1 MRQTLRLLMSAAVL
15 SGWLILPLQAQPG
28 QILREIGRSL
38 EDNAE
43 DLLRVIERYT
53 EAIHRDPDNG
63 AYYHQ
68 RANAYFDRGDYR
80 KAILDYHEAERHF
93 DRRYDERLAHI
104 YLHRGLSQYILGR
117 YEEALA
123 DFSRTIELRPDQA
136 DAYYFRG
143 KVYHLVNRNPQ
154 RAKVDFQEVLRREKY
169 PSIQSAYTR
178 LFLGDH
184 TGSEREIRQLLETAG
199 SLDRDRFAILH
210 YNVAGIRALRGE
222 KDQAVSH
229 LRTALQSDYG
239 EYQWLIRDLN
249 FRGVASYRPFK
260 DLLRRYRLTYQRE
273 AIEGDACFCPPYQG
287 RPIAHGDKPSQPARL
302 MTSDLR
308 FEDDN
313 GNKRIDA
320 GENSYLLFTLQND
333 GTGEARNVVV
343 ELRDEQEV
351 SGLSFAGR
359 TSVGTLPPGRS
370 KEVRLPITGANYLQ
384 EGQADFTIEILER
397 NGFDAAPLHLTVQTG
412 AFAPPDL
419 VIADH
424 VFSSQQGGR
433 LRLGVPLTLKLAIQ
447 NRGGGV
453 ARDVKVRMRLPD
465 NVFSAGDQVYD
476 LGDMAP
482 GADQPL
488 DFEFF
493 TNRRFD
499 AQTLPI
505 RVTITEQAGRYSY
518 EETLSIGVNDQLEV
532 NDRVI
537 ITPTPAPNSNPS
549 QIRLLSDVDRDLP
562 RARRANPNAIAVVIG
577 NRDYE
582 NPDVP
587 PVDYALQ
594 DAASMRKYLI
604 ESFGFDDNNILFLT
618 NATQADFNGVFGTK
632 EDHRARLFN
641 LVRPK
646 ESDVFVF
653 YSGHGAPDLSTEDAY
668 FVPVDCDPSLV
679 RFNGYAMNT
688 LYDNLGKIPYR
699 SLTVVIDACFS
710 GATDRGTLTPQASI
724 VRIRSKGGV
733 LKDPKAMVFTA
744 ATGAQIASWYPEQAH
759 GLFTYYFL
767 KGLQGEANTDRDRT
781 LSLAEMQDYLT
792 REVPYMARRLRNR
805 EQNPE
810 VYGEAT
816 KTLLE
821 Y

>member
-1 MRQTLRLLMSAAVL
+1 LIAALLC
-15 SGWLILPLQAQPG
+15 GWLTSTLQAQPG
-28 QILREIGRSL
+28 QVLREIGRSL
-38 EDNAE
+38 EENAE

-53 EAIHRDPDNG
+53 EAIHRDPNNG

-80 KAILDYHEAERHF
+80 KAILDYRQAERHF
-93 DRRYDERLAHI
+93 DRRFDERLAHV

-123 DFSRTIELRPDQA
+123 DFGRTINLRPDQP
-136 DAYYFRG
+136 DAYYFRA
-143 KVYHLVNRNPQ
+143 KVYHLVQRNPQ
-154 RAKVDFQEVLRREKY
+154 RAKTDFQQVLRRENY
-169 PSIQSAYTR
+169 PSIQAAYTR

-184 TGSEREIRQLLETAG
+184 TGSEREVTQLLETA
-199 SLDRDRFAILH
+199 SNLDRINFSILH
-210 YNVAGIRALRGE
+210 YNVAGLRALQGQ
-222 KDQAVSH
+222 KDDAVRH
-229 LRTALQSDYG
+229 LRTALQSNYD
-239 EYQWLIRDLN
+239 EYQWLIRDIN
-249 FRGVASYRPFK
+249 FRGIANYRPFR
-260 DLLRRYRLTYQRE
+260 DLLRSYRLVYQRE
-273 AIEGDACFCPPYQG
+273 AIDGDACFCPPHGEQMPRQVSDG
-287 RPIAHGDKPSQPARL
+287 PTRPAQL
-302 MTSDLR
+302 LTSDLR
-308 FEDDN
+308 FEDGN
-313 GNKRIDA
+313 GNNRIDA
-320 GENSYLLFTLQND
+320 GETSYLTFTLQNE
-333 GTGEARNVVV
+333 GSGEARSVVV

-351 SGLSFAGR
+351 SGLNFTEQ

-370 KEVRLPITGANYLQ
+370 KEVRLPVSGASYLQ
-384 EGQADFTIEILER
+384 EGQADFTIQILER
-397 NGFDAAPLHLTVQTG
+397 NGFDASPLHLTVQTG

-424 VFSSQQGGR
+424 VFASQQGGR
-433 LRLGVPLTLKLAIQ
+433 LQLGVPTTLKLAVQ

-453 ARDVKVRMRLPD
+453 ARNVKVRMRLPD
-465 NVFSAGDQVYD
+465 NVFSAGDQVFD
-476 LGDMAP
+476 LGEMAP
-482 GADQPL
+482 GADQQI

-499 AQTLPI
+499 APTLPI
-505 RVTITEQAGRYSY
+505 MVSLTEEAGRYSY
-518 EETLSIGVNDQLEV
+518 EETLSIGINDQLEV

-537 ITPTPAPNSNPS
+537 ITPTPAPSGNPE
-549 QIRLLSDVDRDLP
+549 QIQLLSDVDRDLP

-582 NPDVP
+582 NRDVP
-587 PVDYALQ
+587 SVDYALQ

-604 ESFGFDDNNILFLT
+604 ESFGFDENNILFLT
-618 NATQADFNGVFGTK
+618 NATQADFNGIFGTK
-632 EDHRARLFN
+632 DDHRARLFN
-641 LVRPK
+641 LVRPN

-744 ATGAQIASWYPEQAH
+744 ATGAQIASWYPEQSH

-767 KGLQGEANTDRDRT
+767 KGLQGEANADRDRT
-781 LSLAEMQDYLT
+781 LTLAEMQTYLSQ
-792 REVPYMARRLRNR
+792 EVPYMARRIRNR

-810 VYGEAT
+810 VYGDPA